1 MLEQYRSKQYKHR
14 HVKKISRASGRIR
27 RNATILVLKK
37 TIFTILFSFFL
48 ITDLYSEESFISLE
62 KLKNHDMD
70 KVIFLRHAL
79 APGNGD
85 PSNFN
90 VNDCST
96 QRNLDQVGIVQ
107 SRMLGNTLKK
117 IGIKFSKIYS
127 SFWCRCKDTTLNMN
141 IGEFKTHEGLNSF
154 YEKHAD
160 RKLTLIKLN
169 NLVNSFDKLG
179 GPYLL
184 VTHYVNILAFTGLST
199 TSGGMVAFD
208 LNSQESIHIK
218 FND

>member
-1 MLEQYRSKQYKHR
+1 M
-14 HVKKISRASGRIR
+14 
-27 RNATILVLKK
+27 KK
-37 TIFTILFSFFL
+37 TIFTILFFL
-48 ITDLYSEESFISLE
+48 LLIVETNAKESFISLE
-62 KLKNHDMD
+62 KLKNHDIN

-85 PSNFN
+85 PPNFN

-96 QRNLDQVGIVQ
+96 QRNLDQSGIVQ
-107 SRMLGNTLKK
+107 SRMIGQSFKK

-127 SFWCRCKDTTLNMN
+127 SFWCRCKDTAMNMEV
-141 IGEFKTHEGLNSF
+141 GEFKTHVGLNSF

-160 RKLTLIKLN
+160 RETTLRKLN
-169 NLVNSFDKLG
+169 NLIKGFNKLD

-199 TSGGMVAFD
+199 SSGGMVAYD
-208 LNSQESIHIK
+208 LNTKVSTHIK
-218 FND
+218 TNN

>member
-1 MLEQYRSKQYKHR
+1 MIKM
-14 HVKKISRASGRIR
+14 
-27 RNATILVLKK
+27 
-37 TIFTILFSFFL
+37 IFTILFFFL
-48 ITDLYSEESFISLE
+48 LIFETNAKENFISLE
-62 KLKNHDMD
+62 KLKNHDIN

-85 PSNFN
+85 PPNFN

-96 QRNLDQVGIVQ
+96 QRNLDKAGIVQ
-107 SRMLGNTLKK
+107 SRMIGQSFKN

-127 SFWCRCKDTTLNMN
+127 SFWCRCKDTAMNMEV
-141 IGEFKTHEGLNSF
+141 GEFKTHMGLNSF

-160 RKLTLIKLN
+160 RETTLRKLN
-169 NLVNSFDKLG
+169 NLIMSFDKLD

-199 TSGGMVAFD
+199 SSGGMIAYD
-208 LNSQESIHIK
+208 LNTKVSTHIK
-218 FND
+218 TNN

>member
-1 MLEQYRSKQYKHR
+1 M
-14 HVKKISRASGRIR
+14 KKI
-27 RNATILVLKK
+27 
-37 TIFTILFSFFL
+37 IFTILFSFLL
-48 ITDLYSEESFISLE
+48 IDEINAKENFISLE
-62 KLKNHDMD
+62 KLKNYDMD

-96 QRNLDQVGIVQ
+96 QRNLDQVGIDQ

-127 SFWCRCKDTTLNMN
+127 SFWCRCKDTALNMN

-160 RKLTLIKLN
+160 RKITLIKLN
-169 NLVNSFDKLG
+169 NLIIYMNKLFLFI
-179 GPYLL
+179 YC
-184 VTHYVNILAFTGLST
+184 
-199 TSGGMVAFD
+199 
-208 LNSQESIHIK
+208 
-218 FND
+218 

>member
-1 MLEQYRSKQYKHR
+1 M
-14 HVKKISRASGRIR
+14 
-27 RNATILVLKK
+27 KK
-37 TIFTILFSFFL
+37 TIFTILFFL
-48 ITDLYSEESFISLE
+48 LLIVETNAKESFISLE
-62 KLKNHDMD
+62 KLKDHDIN

-85 PSNFN
+85 PPNFN

-96 QRNLDQVGIVQ
+96 QRNLDKAGIVQ
-107 SRMLGNTLKK
+107 SRMIGQSFKK

-127 SFWCRCKDTTLNMN
+127 SFWCRCKDTALNMN

-169 NLVNSFDKLG
+169 NLVNSFDKSG

-184 VTHYVNILAFTGLST
+184 VTHYINILAFTGLST
-199 TSGGMVAFD
+199 SSGGMVAFD

-218 FND
+218 LND